1 MKKRNFISR
10 LALLLVLAMSVSAFF
25 TACSKDKNDGTT
37 SETVYYTVE
46 FNTAGGNK
54 IESMKIAS
62 GQRISKPIPPTR
74 ENYIF
79 VEWRY
84 QLAPWSFEADKVTC
98 DMTLTAHWIAADSVF
113 LYDPIEGSGNAVIT
127 GFKNLPELS
136 ALAIPEILNGYNV
149 TAIGDGAFAEFNSNH
164 ITSITIPETVTSV
177 GSYAFEDITAKLTL
191 KGELTHI
198 GEGAFMGCT
207 ALESIKLGNG
217 LTALPFSA
225 FHGCSS
231 LKSVII
237 PEGVTLI
244 SEDAFKDCSS
254 IVTVVIPSGVTEI
267 ENSAFDGC
275 EALKTVFFGGT
286 EEAYDTI
293 TIDEKN
299 EALESASVCFYAEE
313 KPASSGY
320 WHFDEDGKPTLWQ
333 E

>member
-1 MKKRNFISR
+1 MKKRSFISR
-10 LALLLVLAMSVSAFF
+10 LSLILVLAMSVSVLFA
-25 TACSKDKNDGTT
+25 ACAKDGTDGQT
-37 SETVYYTVE
+37 SETVYYTVD

-54 IESMKIAS
+54 IESMRIAS
-62 GQRISKPIPPTR
+62 GQKISTPVPPTR

-84 QLAPWSFEADKVTC
+84 QLAPWNFATGKVTS

-113 LYDPIEGSGNAVIT
+113 MYDPIEGTGNAMIT
-127 GFKNLPELS
+127 GLKSLPEIS
-136 ALAIPEILNGYNV
+136 ALSIPQVLNGYNV
-149 TAIGDGAFAEFNSNH
+149 TAIGDEVFAEFNSTR
-164 ITSITIPETVTSV
+164 ITSITIPETVTSI
-177 GSYAFEDITAKLTL
+177 GKYAFEDITVKLNV
-191 KGELTHI
+191 KGELTQI

-207 ALESIKLGNG
+207 ALESVQLGSG
-217 LTALPFSA
+217 LTSLPFSA
-225 FHGCSS
+225 FYGCSS

-254 IVTVVIPSGVTEI
+254 IVTAVIPSSVTEI

-286 EEAYDTI
+286 EAEYDAI
-293 TIDEKN
+293 AINEKN
-299 EALESASVCFYAEE
+299 DALEDINLYFYSEE
-313 KPASSGY
+313 KPMSDGY

-333 E
+333 